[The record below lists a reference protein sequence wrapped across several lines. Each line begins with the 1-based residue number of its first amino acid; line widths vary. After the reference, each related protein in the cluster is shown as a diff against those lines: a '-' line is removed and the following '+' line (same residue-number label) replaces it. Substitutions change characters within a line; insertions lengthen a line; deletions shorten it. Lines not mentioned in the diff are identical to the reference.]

1 MSYTPSFGTIESTGE
16 PIGAPKAESPFRI
29 GFLAD
34 FSGRQNRGLTGDSSD
49 IAARKMLRISRDTLD
64 DVMAMLGVQ
73 LTVPVGDSGDQATLS
88 FASLDDFH
96 PDQVHDRVDYI
107 VDLYDA
113 GEKSAAMNSVLHHPD
128 FQALESAWRGLAW
141 LLSRAAKGKVE
152 VAIIDISLAEL
163 AADLKAS
170 ENLSESGLNRLLIE
184 KGVRGPQGEP
194 WAMFVGD
201 YSFDLSGEHA
211 ELLGRIAKIVAQTSA
226 PFLTTVNRQVL
237 DKSFKLAD
245 DAAPAWQAL
254 RELPETV
261 FLGLAVPRFLLR
273 LPYGENTTSID
284 KFSYEEMPGTPDKS
298 HYLWGNPALGCAA
311 LVAHAFHKAGW
322 GCDPGTDLA
331 LEDLP
336 IHIYTVDGDQ
346 EVTLAEAWL
355 ARPQTE
361 QLVKLGI
368 MPLLCVR
375 GKGAMQLLR
384 LLSVAQPPA
393 EHLACDLWGRWI
405 ESGVAPAPTV
415 ARLAGGAKVGMVGEV
430 VKPRPGS
437 SAAPA
442 AAPAAAAPRPKV
454 GPAGTVSAPPA
465 APPPAPTPPPVVQ
478 EPEPEPEPEET
489 VAAETTEATTEAAE
503 TPAAEAPAEEEMD
516 PELAALLKQLE

>member
-1 MSYTPSFGTIESTGE
+1 
-16 PIGAPKAESPFRI
+16 
-29 GFLAD
+29 
-34 FSGRQNRGLTGDSSD
+34 
-49 IAARKMLRISRDTLD
+49 
-64 DVMAMLGVQ
+64 
-73 LTVPVGDSGDQATLS
+73 
-88 FASLDDFH
+88 
-96 PDQVHDRVDYI
+96 
-107 VDLYDA
+107 
-113 GEKSAAMNSVLHHPD
+113 
-128 FQALESAWRGLAW
+128 
-141 LLSRAAKGKVE
+141 
-152 VAIIDISLAEL
+152 
-163 AADLKAS
+163 
-170 ENLSESGLNRLLIE
+170 
-184 KGVRGPQGEP
+184 
-194 WAMFVGD
+194 MFVGD

-211 ELLGRIAKIVAQTSA
+211 ELLGRIAKIVAQTKA
-226 PFLTTVNRQVL
+226 PFLTTVNPQVL

-284 KFSYEEMPGTPDKS
+284 KFSYEEMPGKPEMS

-311 LVAHAFHKAGW
+311 LVAQTFHKAGW

-331 LEDLP
+331 IEDLT
-336 IHIYTVDGDQ
+336 IHVYTVDGDQ
-346 EVTLAEAWL
+346 EVTLGEAWL

-393 EHLACDLWGRWI
+393 EHPACDLWGRWI

-415 ARLAGGAKVGMVGEV
+415 ARAGGAKVGMVGEV
-430 VKPRPGS
+430 PVKPRSGS
-437 SAAPA
+437 SSAPA
-442 AAPAAAAPRPKV
+442 AAPAAAAPRPKI

-465 APPPAPTPPPVVQ
+465 APPPTPAPPPAVE

-489 VAAETTEATTEAAE
+489 VAAETTEAAE
-503 TPAAEAPAEEEMD
+503 TTADEAPAAEEEMD